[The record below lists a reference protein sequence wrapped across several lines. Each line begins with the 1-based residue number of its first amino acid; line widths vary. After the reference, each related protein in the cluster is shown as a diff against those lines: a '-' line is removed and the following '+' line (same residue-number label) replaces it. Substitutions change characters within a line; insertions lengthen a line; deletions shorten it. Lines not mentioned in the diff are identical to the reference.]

1 MKNLIACLFAIGIV
15 VDTAGSGLT
24 IFKLAQSGGV
34 CWRDN
39 CAIFTP
45 SLGLS
50 VVNDLNTNI
59 SRVGA
64 WVGTGGRF
72 GGDTWT
78 GYIALGLNMKT
89 NGVAPG
95 LLLGIGF

>member
-15 VDTAGSGLT
+15 VDTAGSGFS
-24 IFKLAQSGGV
+24 IFSMAKSGGV
-34 CWRDN
+34 CWHGQ
-39 CAIFTP
+39 CSAFTP
-45 SLGLS
+45 SLGVS

-64 WVGTGGRF
+64 WVGVGNKF
-72 GGDTWT
+72 GGEDWT
-78 GYIALGLNMKT
+78 GYIALGLNLKT
-89 NGVAPG
+89 NGIAPG